1 MRLPSRLLGCLLLLT
16 LPCGHVLA
24 AEEKTDLELINRL
37 RDEALNHPK
46 AHEHLGVL
54 TDEIGARLTGSA
66 GLKKA
71 ADWSQAQLRT
81 WGLQNVHTE
90 SFAPFGLGWSYQHAS
105 LRMLSPMPL
114 DLLAIPKAWTP
125 GTQGVQHGRAVIARL
140 SSEEDLQKWKGKLSE
155 ALVLLD
161 EPVSFK
167 PHLTGDAKRYSIQ
180 ELEELQKMELEPVVT
195 RRADPQTVQKQQQ
208 FQKKLQSFLSA
219 EKVIATLHVS
229 RGEDGTVFVQSG
241 GSYKVGESAQIPALV
256 LASEAYNRLYR
267 LLEKKKSVELEVQV
281 DARFEDEDAQAA
293 VNVIADIPGSDKKD
307 EIVMLGAHLDSWH
320 GATGATD
327 NAAGVA
333 VMMEAVRLLK
343 ESGLKPRRTIRLAL
357 WGGEEQGLLG
367 SRAYVQQW
375 VAARPESTDPA
386 EKSLPVFLRK
396 SGGPLQVKPQHGK
409 ISAYFNLDNGAGKIR
424 GIYAEN
430 NVAVKP
436 VFDAWL
442 APFADLGANT
452 TTLRKTGSTDH
463 VSFDS
468 VGVPGFQFIQDQ
480 MDYMT
485 RTHHSNIDVYDKVQK
500 SDLSQAAL
508 IVASFVAHAANRN
521 ELLPRKPMPKDPPK
535 DAAKDASKEAN
546 KDAAKDATEN
556 KAESL
561 K

>member
-16 LPCGHVLA
+16 LPCGQLLA

-71 ADWSQAQLRT
+71 AEWSQSQLRT

-125 GTQGVQHGRAVIARL
+125 GTQGVQRGRAVIARL

-167 PHLTGDAKRYSIQ
+167 PHLTGDAKRYSSQ
-180 ELEELQKMELEPVVT
+180 ELEELQKMELEPAAT

-229 RGEDGTVFVQSG
+229 RGEDGTIFVHSG

-267 LLEKKKSVELEVQV
+267 LLEKKKPVELEVQV
-281 DARFEDEDAQAA
+281 QARFEDEDAQAA

-367 SRAYVQQW
+367 SRSYVQQW

-386 EKSLPVFLRK
+386 EKSLPAFLRK
-396 SGGPLQVKPQHGK
+396 PAGPLQVKPQHGK

-442 APFADLGANT
+442 APFADLGATT

-535 DAAKDASKEAN
+535 DTTKDTT
-546 KDAAKDATEN
+546 KDAAKDAIEN
-556 KAESL
+556 KTESL